1 MIYRLINTILAVAA
15 AVSVL
20 TLSINIRTERIAA
33 PYINT
38 HQSNLDAI
46 IIPGAMVHGNSVSLA
61 LGARL
66 EKGLELYRN
75 GVSDKIIVS
84 GDHGSAEYDEVN
96 AMREYLME
104 QGVPREDIFMDHA
117 GFDTYATVYRAR
129 DVFCVKRAVIASQEY
144 HNVRAVYIARC
155 LGMELYG
162 ENAADPYIN
171 RLRFIR
177 EPLAR
182 VKAYAEAELFKPK
195 PRFLGDVI
203 PVSGDG
209 HITDD
214 GLT

>member
-1 MIYRLINTILAVAA
+1 MYKIIHSFILAAALAVIFAA
-15 AVSVL
+15 AVDMRAE
-20 TLSINIRTERIAA
+20 NIAA

-38 HQSNLDAI
+38 GQSSVDAI
-46 IIPGAMVHGNSVSLA
+46 IIPGARVRGRTVSSP

-84 GDHGSAEYDEVN
+84 GDHGTKEYDEVN

-104 QGVPREDIFMDHA
+104 RGVPRENIFMDHA

-129 DVFCVKRAVIASQEY
+129 DIFCVKRAVIVSQEY
-144 HNVRAVYIARC
+144 HNVRAVYMARC
-155 LGMELYG
+155 LGMELFG
-162 ENAADPYIN
+162 ENAADPYVN
-171 RLRFIR
+171 RNRFVR

-182 VKAYAEAELFKPK
+182 IKAFVYAEILKPK
-195 PRFLGDVI
+195 PKFLGGAI
-203 PVSGDG
+203 PVSGSG
-209 HITDD
+209 RATDD